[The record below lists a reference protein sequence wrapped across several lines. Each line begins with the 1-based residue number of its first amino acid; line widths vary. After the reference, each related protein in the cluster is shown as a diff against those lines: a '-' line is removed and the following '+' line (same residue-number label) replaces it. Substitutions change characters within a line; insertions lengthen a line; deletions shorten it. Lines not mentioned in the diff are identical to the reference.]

1 MARENN
7 LGAWGVGV
15 FENDAA
21 SDWFGLFEKL
31 GFLAVITPLTTI
43 GEYSGMKKP
52 IPAETEQTF
61 WAMCEVI
68 AIAAGLSTDCAESVR
83 DAQIAKEAN
92 MIMRIPNLKQRV
104 LIASERLKVRAG
116 ELENLWEGAG
126 EGDAFRESRSRTM
139 RRMNEALG
147 I

>member
-1 MARENN
+1 M
-7 LGAWGVGV
+7 GTWGVGV

-21 SDWFGLFEKL
+21 SDWLGLFEKL
-31 GFLAVITPLTTI
+31 GFLAVTTPLTTV

-68 AIAAGLSTDCAESVR
+68 AIAAGLSTDCLGPVR
-83 DAQIAKEAN
+83 NSQIANEAK
-92 MIMRIPNLKQRV
+92 MIMKIPNLKQRV
-104 LIASERLKVRAG
+104 LIALERLEVKDG

-126 EGDAFRESRSRTM
+126 EGDAFREARSRAK
-139 RRMNEALG
+139 RQVNEALG